1 MKSLKLKIIGN
12 NENFIVIA
20 SDLKKINNYR

>member
-12 NENFIVIA
+12 NENFIVTA
-20 SDLKKINNYR
+20 SDLEKINNYR